1 MTTKPNIVLAGFMGT
16 GKTTI
21 GQIVAD
27 RLGMSFIDLDETI
40 EADAGQPIAR
50 IFADEG
56 EAAFRSLEAQ
66 IASKIVSQSGQVI
79 ATGGGTLLNVD
90 TRAAFAGNSLLVCLT
105 ADPEII
111 MERVAGDKTR
121 PLAQNREALIT
132 LMGDRAALYA
142 SLPYHVDTTDRTP
155 EQAAEEVMRIWTQHT
170 A

>member
-1 MTTKPNIVLAGFMGT
+1 MTAMPNIVLAGFMGT

-21 GQIVAD
+21 GQIVAN
-27 RLGMSFIDLDETI
+27 RLGRPFIDLDEAI
-40 EADAGQPIAR
+40 EAEAGQPIAR

-66 IASKIVSQSGQVI
+66 IARKIAAHSGQVI
-79 ATGGGTLLNVD
+79 ATGGGTLLNAD

-105 ADPEII
+105 ADPETI
-111 MERVAGDKTR
+111 MERVAGDETR

-132 LMGDRAALYA
+132 LMGNRAALYA

-155 EQAAEEVMRIWTQHT
+155 EQAAEEVIRIWMQHT
-170 A
+170 V